1 MTSMLSGEE
10 SNSVRMKQKLMRNA
24 PAKEETRSFL
34 NFSRENLSISHSDL
48 EQGFNRS
55 RLIRPSRNTILSVA
69 ALIVAVLCLGLQSW
83 KLLSNT
89 HEIEQLRKDVDIL
102 KHRFLEQD
110 LMDELK
116 AFEEQLYAEES
127 TEDNDPG
134 EADIDNADYDSNYDD
149 DGSASHDYSGDYHT
163 PLTYGARPSDFLD
176 ITSTSIPI
184 PTSPDPGA
192 NEDMVELLTAL
203 HKVEAKHGQDFE
215 RDIRE
220 NHKTIE
226 RERLKGGHKGQLNHE
241 KKTKD
246 VNSTR
251 HKPDVLT
258 RGATN
263 LEYIKEDIK
272 SKRSVNDGS
281 SDDFVRDETNGK
293 RHNTRR
299 IVSRARSYAN
309 GENNTN
315 DNSGTNSTLHP
326 PKKYHVNALETIP
339 SAHHDHLSEGITQ
352 PDRYESENTETVS
365 DRRISWRNR
374 DTSRNKTEIRQAV
387 QNHEVA
393 ARENHRTLTRRHLR
407 APRQVYAIHYGADST
422 LFSTQDEHT
431 GNGRVRHYDG
441 VFRAW
446 KPSEWVADLG
456 MSRHFTLAGDG
467 KLSVHESGLYLVYA
481 QIHYL
486 DRHDENGFRILV
498 NGRSILQC
506 MVYSPGMDHK
516 SRSCFSAQVIVLQA
530 GDHLVLK
537 DIGAARFTLFHHDKS
552 FFGLVKVGESRQQQ
566 RHP

>member
-10 SNSVRMKQKLMRNA
+10 SNTMRMKQKLMRNA

-48 EQGFNRS
+48 EQGFNWS
-55 RLIRPSRNTILSVA
+55 WLIKPSRNTILSVA
-69 ALIVAVLCLGLQSW
+69 ALIAVVLCLGLQSW

-89 HEIEQLRKDVDIL
+89 REIEQLRRDVDIL

-116 AFEEQLYAEES
+116 AFEKQLYAEES

-184 PTSPDPGA
+184 PTSSDPGA
-192 NEDMVELLTAL
+192 NEDMVELLAAL
-203 HKVEAKHGQDFE
+203 RKVEAKHGQNFE
-215 RDIRE
+215 RD
-220 NHKTIE
+220 H
-226 RERLKGGHKGQLNHE
+226 
-241 KKTKD
+241 
-246 VNSTR
+246 
-251 HKPDVLT
+251 
-258 RGATN
+258 
-263 LEYIKEDIK
+263 
-272 SKRSVNDGS
+272 KRSVNDDS
-281 SDDFVRDETNGK
+281 SDDFMRDENGK

-309 GENNTN
+309 GENKTN

-326 PKKYHVNALETIP
+326 PKKYHVNTLETIP
-339 SAHHDHLSEGITQ
+339 SARHDRLSERITQ
-352 PDRYESENTETVS
+352 PDRYENENTETVS

-393 ARENHRTLTRRHLR
+393 ARENHRRLTRRHLR

-446 KPSEWVADLG
+446 KPSEWVTDLG

-467 KLSVHESGLYLVYA
+467 KLSVHEPGLYLVYA

-486 DRHDENGFRILV
+486 DRHDENGFRILM

-506 MVYSPGMDHK
+506 MVYSPGIDHK

-552 FFGLVKVGESRQQQ
+552 FFGLVKIGESIQQQ

>member
-10 SNSVRMKQKLMRNA
+10 NNAMRMKQKLMRNA

-55 RLIRPSRNTILSVA
+55 WLIRPSRNTILSVA
-69 ALIVAVLCLGLQSW
+69 ALIAAILCLGLQSW

-89 HEIEQLRKDVDIL
+89 REIEQLRRDVDIL

-192 NEDMVELLTAL
+192 NEDMVELLAAL
-203 HKVEAKHGQDFE
+203 RKVEAKHGQDFE

-251 HKPDVLT
+251 HKPDVIT
-258 RGATN
+258 REATN
-263 LEYIKEDIK
+263 LEYIKEGIK
-272 SKRSVNDGS
+272 SKRSVND
-281 SDDFVRDETNGK
+281 DFTRDENGK

-299 IVSRARSYAN
+299 IVSRTRSYAN

-326 PKKYHVNALETIP
+326 PKKYHVNTLETIP
-339 SAHHDHLSEGITQ
+339 SARHDRLSERITQ
-352 PDRYESENTETVS
+352 PDRYENENTETVS

-387 QNHEVA
+387 
-393 ARENHRTLTRRHLR
+393 
-407 APRQVYAIHYGADST
+407 QVYAIHYGADST

-467 KLSVHESGLYLVYA
+467 KLSVHEPGLYLVYA

-516 SRSCFSAQVIVLQA
+516 SRSCFSAQVVVLQA
-530 GDHLVLK
+530 GDHLILK

-552 FFGLVKVGESRQQQ
+552 FFGLVKIGESIQQQ

>member
-10 SNSVRMKQKLMRNA
+10 SNAVRMKQKLMRNA

-55 RLIRPSRNTILSVA
+55 RLVRPSRNTILSVA
-69 ALIVAVLCLGLQSW
+69 ALIAAVLCLGLQSW

-89 HEIEQLRKDVDIL
+89 REIEQLRRDVDIL

-134 EADIDNADYDSNYDD
+134 ETDIDNADYDSNYDD

-176 ITSTSIPI
+176 VTSTSIPI

-192 NEDMVELLTAL
+192 NEDMVELLAAL
-203 HKVEAKHGQDFE
+203 RKVEAKHGQDFE

-251 HKPDVLT
+251 HKSDVVT

-263 LEYIKEDIK
+263 SEYIKEGIK

-281 SDDFVRDETNGK
+281 IDDFVRDETNDK

-339 SAHHDHLSEGITQ
+339 STRHDRLSEGITQ
-352 PDRYESENTETVS
+352 PDRYENENTETVS

-374 DTSRNKTEIRQAV
+374 DISRNKTEIRQAV
-387 QNHEVA
+387 
-393 ARENHRTLTRRHLR
+393 
-407 APRQVYAIHYGADST
+407 QVYAIHYGADST
-422 LFSTQDEHT
+422 LFSTLDEHT

-467 KLSVHESGLYLVYA
+467 KLTVHEPGLYLVYA

-486 DRHDENGFRILV
+486 DGHDENGFRILV

-506 MVYSPGMDHK
+506 MVYSPGIDHK

-552 FFGLVKVGESRQQQ
+552 FFGLVKVGELRQQQ
-566 RHP
+566 KHP

>member
-1 MTSMLSGEE
+1 MTSMLTGEE

-89 HEIEQLRKDVDIL
+89 HEIEQLRRDVDIL

-339 SAHHDHLSEGITQ
+339 SAHHDHLSEEITQ